1 MCCHVATANWKT
13 AMKQKKKI
21 YRGVKGIS
29 SSKNTALVGSGKKR
43 KGGYKV
49 LLVTTNKSATRPM
62 MK

>member
-1 MCCHVATANWKT
+1 
-13 AMKQKKKI
+13 MKQKKKI